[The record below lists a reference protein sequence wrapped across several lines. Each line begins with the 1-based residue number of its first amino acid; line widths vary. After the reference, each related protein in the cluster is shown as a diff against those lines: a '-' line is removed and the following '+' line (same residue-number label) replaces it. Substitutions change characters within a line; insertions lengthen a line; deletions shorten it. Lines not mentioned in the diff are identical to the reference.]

1 MSDQN
6 FPKNAYRELVS
17 VAHDLSTSDNPVER
31 MLAVMALTLDPG
43 EGISR
48 TAESILEDLKQDKDP
63 DVNQLANY
71 IASITQLMP
80 RK

>member
-1 MSDQN
+1 MSQE
-6 FPKNAYRELVS
+6 FPHKAYHELVKIAS
-17 VAHDLSTSDNPVER
+17 ELYVSDNPINR

-48 TAESILEDLKQDKDP
+48 TAEKILEDLKKDKDMN
-63 DVNQLANY
+63 VQQLANY

-80 RK
+80 HK

>member
-1 MSDQN
+1 MSQE
-6 FPKNAYRELVS
+6 FPHKACRELVG
-17 VAHDLSTSDNPVER
+17 VAHDLYISGNPVDR

-63 DVNQLANY
+63 DLNQLANY

>member
-1 MSDQN
+1 
-6 FPKNAYRELVS
+6 
-17 VAHDLSTSDNPVER
+17 
-31 MLAVMALTLDPG
+31 MALTLDPG

-48 TAESILEDLKQDKDP
+48 TAEKILEDLKKDKDMN
-63 DVNQLANY
+63 VQQLANY